1 VQEKKMSLSLL
12 FGLLVG
18 IAVGVLFSLLK
29 LPVPAPAAFEGV
41 LGIVGMFIGR
51 MLTDWL
57 RTVL

>member
-1 VQEKKMSLSLL
+1 MSLSLL

-51 MLTDWL
+51 VLTDWL
-57 RTVL
+57 RTVI